1 MHIKVTPIASTFV
14 KKDYVVIIDAS
25 RVNDGNSKGLAIN
38 SKDDKLTSQQE
49 VKNGCKLVGKVA
61 FNPNGRATTRSS
73 KVQTETR
80 IVRKTRSQKGIMQG
94 LAQKANGKS
103 LIIPIKKVRVRFTL
117 FTRLFF
123 MQYKSFQMLVMF

>member
-25 RVNDGNSKGLAIN
+25 KVNDGNSKGLAIN
-38 SKDDKLTSQQE
+38 SKDDKLTSQQK

-61 FNPNGRATTRSS
+61 PNPSGRVTTRSS

-103 LIIPIKKVRVRFTL
+103 LIIPKKKVRVRFIL